1 VSASERL
8 YKLADRAKQSEESV
22 TRAKEAGQAEL
33 KAQVEK
39 ARQSS
44 QQRAAALK
52 ADGSDAETQVS
63 TRWREVH
70 DDWNRHVT
78 TVRQNVDDRMADHD
92 VKRSE
97 RRAQNAEDDA
107 EAAVDFAYAA
117 LEEAEYAVL
126 DAALARLEADEV
138 LAAR

>member
-1 VSASERL
+1 
-8 YKLADRAKQSEESV
+8 
-22 TRAKEAGQAEL
+22 
-33 KAQVEK
+33 
-39 ARQSS
+39 
-44 QQRAAALK
+44 
-52 ADGSDAETQVS
+52 VS
-63 TRWREVH
+63 TRWRAVH

-107 EAAVDFAYAA
+107 EAAVNFAYAA

-126 DAALARLEADEV
+126 DAALGRLEADEV